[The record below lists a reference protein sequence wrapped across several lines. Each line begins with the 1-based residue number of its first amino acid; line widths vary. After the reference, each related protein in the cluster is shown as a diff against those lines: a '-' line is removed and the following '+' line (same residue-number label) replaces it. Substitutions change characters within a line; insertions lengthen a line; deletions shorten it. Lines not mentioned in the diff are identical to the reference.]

1 MQSVSNLAPQP
12 GLVSTNA
19 FLNKSQGNLLQTS
32 GVTTP
37 ATAGSAGSGGPSV
50 SGLVGGNVGLAGYS
64 LPGSSIPYS
73 SVPSQA
79 TIAGTPGTS
88 GGYAGYVN
96 PATVSSVAPSGGGS
110 STPSIYQQNLAK
122 YGLSSIPTGYAFNA
136 QGVLQNGAG
145 QEYQKPATG
154 GTTGGTTTP
163 QYNSTGTSAGSGTGG
178 GQAPTGYSY
187 NGAGQLVPTSSISQ
201 TQGPNGTPVTD
212 LNASGNPNTATGNT
226 FNNDVGTES
235 QIASQPSAAFTQAQQ
250 TAQQALADLNTSK
263 QNEANSLALNSENPI
278 PLEFQ
283 QGRGQV
289 IQNQYTQQQE
299 ALASE
304 YQGAAALEGT
314 ATGQQSTQQTGLQ
327 GAAGLVA
334 PQPGQS
340 PATQTFNPA
349 TGQYSGLAALSAG
362 GSSGQSAQSALA
374 NLGTTLGG
382 ETAGAAQVPLEQAL
396 AAGTGAAD
404 NITSYLQQN
413 PDLNSSTLNLGN
425 LAAQWASGQYR
436 GADAAKYQT
445 LGNYLTTFATQ
456 MAPLLAPGGTVTDA
470 SRALQQSLVAGSA
483 NNQTIQQVLAQLT
496 AEAQATLANRA
507 SGAAGGGTVAG
518 GTSVTSVPGGTNP
531 PNPLSGS
538 IFGS

>member
-1 MQSVSNLAPQP
+1 MPQPSGNTLP

-19 FLNKSQGNLLQTS
+19 FLNNSQGNLLQTG

-37 ATAGSAGSGGPSV
+37 VTAGNAGSGGPSAGALAGG
-50 SGLVGGNVGLAGYS
+50 SLGVGGFSV
-64 LPGSSIPYS
+64 PGSSIPYS

-88 GGYAGYVN
+88 GGYVGYVN
-96 PATVSSVAPSGGGS
+96 PASVSSTAPTTSSQSSPLS
-110 STPSIYQQNLAK
+110 STLAGAGK
-122 YGLSSIPTGYAFNA
+122 TQTSAIPAGYSYNA
-136 QGVLQNGAG
+136 QGQLTNNAG
-145 QEYQKPATG
+145 QIYQTPQ
-154 GTTGGTTTP
+154 TTP
-163 QYNSTGTSAGSGTGG
+163 QFNQTGTSAGAGTGG

-187 NGAGQLVPTSSISQ
+187 NGSGQLVPTSSISQ
-201 TQGPNGTPVTD
+201 TQGAGGSPVTD
-212 LNASGNPNTATGNT
+212 LNASGNPNTATGST

-283 QGRGQV
+283 QGRGQ
-289 IQNQYTQQQE
+289 ILQNQYTQQQE

-304 YQGAAALEGT
+304 YQGAAALEGAGT
-314 ATGQQSTQQTGLQ
+314 AQQTAQQNGLQ

-334 PQPGQS
+334 PQPGQNPVS
-340 PATQTFNPA
+340 QTYNPA
-349 TGQYSGLAALSAG
+349 TGQYSGLAANSAG
-362 GSSGQSAQSALA
+362 GAGGSAQAALA
-374 NLGTTLGG
+374 NIGTIEGA
-382 ETAGAAQVPLEQAL
+382 ESAGAAQVPLEQAL
-396 AAGTGAAD
+396 AAGTGAAQ
-404 NITSYLQQN
+404 NITSYLNQN

-425 LAAQWASGQYR
+425 LASQWASGQYS

-456 MAPLLAPGGTVTDA
+456 MAPLLAPGGTATDA
-470 SRALQQSLVAGSA
+470 ARALQQSLVNGSA

-496 AEAQATLANRA
+496 SEAQATLQNRA

-518 GTSVTSVPGGTNP
+518 GSSVTSVAGGTNP
-531 PNPLSGS
+531 PSGNT
-538 IFGS
+538 FGSFSG